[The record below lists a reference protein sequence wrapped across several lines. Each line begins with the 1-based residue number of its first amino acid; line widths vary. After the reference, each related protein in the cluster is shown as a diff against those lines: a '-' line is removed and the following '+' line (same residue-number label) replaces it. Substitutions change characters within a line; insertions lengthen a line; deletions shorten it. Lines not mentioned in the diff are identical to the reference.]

1 MSLSADDLIEKRRNR
16 RRLTYWRLAA
26 FTLAAGLL
34 VALAAWGGAFDR
46 FGEKSVDH
54 IARVT
59 IEGFISDDRELI
71 KLLEDLG
78 RKDAVKAVILDINSP
93 GGSTVGGEAIYE
105 AVRTLAG
112 RKPVAASVGTLAASA
127 GYMIACATDQIVARR
142 SSIVGSIGVLVQ
154 YGDVSVLFDKIGVK
168 VDAVKSAPLK
178 AEPSP
183 FKPASEEAKQMIGR
197 VVTGSFDWFV
207 DLVTERRKF
216 DRARTLALAD
226 GSIFTGTQ
234 GLANG
239 LVDRIGGEEAAKAWL
254 VEARSVSAD
263 LKIVEWKSERDGAN
277 PFAGASSSITLRQL
291 LEQPLDQATLRRLQ
305 ELLSRGLFL
314 DGLQSVVQIPPS
326 QSGGTR

>member
-1 MSLSADDLIEKRRNR
+1 
-16 RRLTYWRLAA
+16 
-26 FTLAAGLL
+26 
-34 VALAAWGGAFDR
+34 
-46 FGEKSVDH
+46 
-54 IARVT
+54 
-59 IEGFISDDRELI
+59 
-71 KLLEDLG
+71 
-78 RKDAVKAVILDINSP
+78 
-93 GGSTVGGEAIYE
+93 
-105 AVRTLAG
+105 
-112 RKPVAASVGTLAASA
+112 
-127 GYMIACATDQIVARR
+127 MIACATDQIVARR

-263 LKIVEWKSERDGAN
+263 LKIVEWKPERDGAN